1 MLLLYLIVLTFLVLV
16 AIGGYDA
23 TMRLVAYT
31 DLQVRYAII
40 RLKSKILMI
49 RMHRRLMKDR
59 EQLLKE
65 FAGHDQ

>member
-1 MLLLYLIVLTFLVLV
+1 V
-16 AIGGYDA
+16 IGGFDA
-23 TMRLVAYT
+23 TMRLVAYA
-31 DLQVRYAII
+31 DLQFRYAII

>member
-23 TMRLVAYT
+23 TMRLIAYA
-31 DLQVRYAII
+31 DLQFRYAII
-40 RLKSKILMI
+40 RLKFRILMFG
-49 RMHRRLMKDR
+49 MHRRLMKDR

-65 FAGHDQ
+65 FTKNDQ